1 MASITMMFF
10 LLDARGPSDWRDR
23 VLEKLDFEQGHAQWF
38 ADLENSAVG
47 NRTIPRVGGILDLTN
62 ASDANIDPI
71 NRQHKLETL
80 IEVILRENLP
90 VPLYFFW
97 GKIKDVPDYPIPRR
111 LKETGFY
118 PDWQEIRHLRDLP
131 GETAFSPWH
140 EKAGRMYS
148 EREHRPPAPPAP
160 PVASSRDMTSVLPFV
175 ATPVLPVVSPSDATP
190 PRPPSSTDTGS
201 TDGGPAFPQPE
212 KHSGQLYGED
222 INSFLSRRQ
231 ARNAELAAAETDKMK
246 AERLQREAHAAKGA
260 PPGRKGARVF
270 IWEEETGFYIRRSI
284 NRNSAADMWDHFTDN
299 QRLYDGF
306 RNEWDLC
313 EALAPSEGVQDDYDS
328 DDGAQMDADAESR
341 SHPHP
346 ENDLSGA
353 PAELYPEEQI
363 GPLLT
368 SDDIMQS
375 HGLERDVEPGEIPD
389 AAPPPYE
396 PYCDIS
402 EIPHARF
409 GFTRPIGPESYPMFL
424 DKKLCLKSLGD
435 ENWPKMGQA
444 QFEHLPSLLAS
455 IHAARSLNDVPQQL
469 LDLRQPGADISAE
482 TNWAVAVTPE
492 RLNNKLFYVLR
503 PKGVYPEDCRIHIL
517 LESAATTLQVLRM
530 GWGPDLQEII
540 FNLVQLGVE
549 FRICIRDRPSIV
561 PRPPLADGYTG
572 LGCRRVGHKPTHL
585 DFNIYRDLC
594 WEFFLSPR
602 GRAALFA
609 GGIIGRLA
617 REIVPEALA
626 CLGPTSEVPPTGV
639 CLWDGHSSMAYWDD
653 TLTSQE
659 IDLICGVYAIPTGVF

>member
-1 MASITMMFF
+1 MTSI
-10 LLDARGPSDWRDR
+10 
-23 VLEKLDFEQGHAQWF
+23 
-38 ADLENSAVG
+38 
-47 NRTIPRVGGILDLTN
+47 
-62 ASDANIDPI
+62 
-71 NRQHKLETL
+71 
-80 IEVILRENLP
+80 LP
-90 VPLYFFW
+90 V
-97 GKIKDVPDYPIPRR
+97 V
-111 LKETGFY
+111 
-118 PDWQEIRHLRDLP
+118 
-131 GETAFSPWH
+131 
-140 EKAGRMYS
+140 
-148 EREHRPPAPPAP
+148 
-160 PVASSRDMTSVLPFV
+160 V
-175 ATPVLPVVSPSDATP
+175 TPVLPVVSPSDATP
-190 PRPPSSTDTGS
+190 PRPPSSTATGS
-201 TDGGPAFPQPE
+201 TDSGPAFPQPE

-222 INSFLSRRQ
+222 IHSFLSRRQ
-231 ARNAELAAAETDKMK
+231 ARNSELAAAETDKMK
-246 AERLQREAHAAKGA
+246 AERLQRETHAAKGA
-260 PPGRKGARVF
+260 PPGKKGARVF

-328 DDGAQMDADAESR
+328 DDGAQMDADVESR
-341 SHPHP
+341 SHSHHA
-346 ENDLSGA
+346 NDLSGV
-353 PAELYPEEQI
+353 PTELYPEENI
-363 GPLLT
+363 GPLPT

-375 HGLERDVEPGEIPD
+375 HGLERDLAEDGTSSVRAFAVP
-389 AAPPPYE
+389 
-396 PYCDIS
+396 
-402 EIPHARF
+402 
-409 GFTRPIGPESYPMFL
+409 
-424 DKKLCLKSLGD
+424 
-435 ENWPKMGQA
+435 
-444 QFEHLPSLLAS
+444 LAS
-455 IHAARSLNDVPQQL
+455 IHVARSLNDVPQQL

-549 FRICIRDRPSIV
+549 FRICIRDRSSIV

-572 LGCRRVGHKPTHL
+572 LGCRRVGYKPTHL
-585 DFNIYRDLC
+585 DFTIYRDLC

-617 REIVPEALA
+617 REMVPEALA

-639 CLWDGHSSMAYWDD
+639 CLWDGHSLMAYWDD

-659 IDLICGVYAIPTGVF
+659 IDLICGVYAIPTGVYFSMFLASF